1 MIISYIVPTK
11 NRTNKIKIMQ
21 ELEKN
26 KTISQLIKW
35 LYRGCHI
42 IYDLFIIKK

>member
-21 ELEKN
+21 ELEQKQDN
-26 KTISQLIKW
+26 ISTN
-35 LYRGCHI
+35 
-42 IYDLFIIKK
+42 